1 MSLAFPRIIV
11 NPVAA
16 VQGNSQLKI
25 QKGGSSFNFFNLRFT
40 NQIPEGLDL
49 YRTLGFVASRFCF
62 FGQHFAHRKPALIP
76 VNMDVVLEVFD
87 LLVGDRLYAAALPAT
102 LSTKLSPALSTF
114 IEDANNTLALFG
126 DAQSFKYQPATSYLY
141 IEPSKYA
148 YMSAWP
154 RDNIY
159 RQAFSLFLITW

>member
-1 MSLAFPRIIV
+1 MI
-11 NPVAA
+11 
-16 VQGNSQLKI
+16 
-25 QKGGSSFNFFNLRFT
+25 T
-40 NQIPEGLDL
+40 
-49 YRTLGFVASRFCF
+49 
-62 FGQHFAHRKPALIP
+62 

-87 LLVGDRLYAAALPAT
+87 ILVGDRLYATALPAT
-102 LSTKLSPALSTF
+102 LSTTLSPALSTF